1 MQLMLETVY
10 AIKNNRDN
18 TETKQE
24 RDKATKTRNLVS
36 KTFGAAVTPLSI
48 TLQDIHN
55 IETNGRWWVLGAQYK
70 PVKQAEAVKNKRNS
84 MSRVLA
90 TADPKVLKIAEKLH
104 MNTDVRK

>member
-48 TLQDIHN
+48 TVN
-55 IETNGRWWVLGAQYK
+55 FFSGG
-70 PVKQAEAVKNKRNS
+70 
-84 MSRVLA
+84 
-90 TADPKVLKIAEKLH
+90 
-104 MNTDVRK
+104 

>member
-55 IETNGRWWVLGAQYK
+55 IETNGRWWVLGEEQTELHEPRAGDGGSEG
-70 PVKQAEAVKNKRNS
+70 AEDCREVAYEHGCAEVGG
-84 MSRVLA
+84 VLG
-90 TADPKVLKIAEKLH
+90 V
-104 MNTDVRK
+104 